1 MVGIVTLNAMEKRS
15 MKLTFLGC
23 KEPSKVHSTWINA
36 DFLEI
41 EVEKH
46 GEMDFL
52 EYH

>member
-36 DFLEI
+36 DFLEMEFEI
-41 EVEKH
+41 D

-52 EYH
+52 EYN